1 MCCAGPLNNMPKPK
15 MLLHVCCGVCSAY
28 VPEKLLP
35 DYEVTV
41 YFENSNLY
49 PKTEFIK
56 RMEAAQIMAQ
66 KFDLP
71 FITADYEPA
80 KWHAKVRGLSQE
92 PERGAR
98 CAKCIAYRLDKTMNF
113 AQKNNFTW
121 VATTLSVSRRKN
133 ADDINALGLELARAY
148 KINFLGKDWKKEN
161 GEKISQSRAQEAG
174 IYRQNYCGCVYS
186 LQSRNNY
193 SMTTD
198 TPSSAHL

>member
-1 MCCAGPLNNMPKPK
+1 MTKPK

-49 PKTEFIK
+49 PKNEFFK
-56 RMEAAQIMAQ
+56 RLEAARVMAE
-66 KFDLP
+66 KFNLP

-80 KWHAKVRGLSQE
+80 KWYAEVRGLSHE
-92 PERGAR
+92 PERGVR
-98 CAKCIAYRLDKTMNF
+98 CVKCIAHRLDKTMSF
-113 AQKNNFTW
+113 AQNNDFSWT
-121 VATTLSVSRRKN
+121 ATTLSVSRRKN
-133 ADDINALGLELARAY
+133 ADQINALGFELAQKY

-161 GEKISQSRAQEAG
+161 GEKISQNRAREAG

-186 LQSRNNY
+186 LNTEK
-193 SMTTD
+193 TTR
-198 TPSSAHL
+198 